1 MLRRAI
7 ELASVHGSV
16 IFCHLGFIQDPIF
29 VAHTA
34 DFLLNYKGMRW
45 AFCSGRYKG
54 KLFISLRAANPDA
67 LACEVLRDVVWQEE
81 TAGGHGS
88 IAGGSLEVGKDAGEN
103 VWISL
108 EKKLIQRMVK
118 RLHISV
124 SKQPTFVFKK

>member
-1 MLRRAI
+1 
-7 ELASVHGSV
+7 
-16 IFCHLGFIQDPIF
+16 
-29 VAHTA
+29 
-34 DFLLNYKGMRW
+34 MRW